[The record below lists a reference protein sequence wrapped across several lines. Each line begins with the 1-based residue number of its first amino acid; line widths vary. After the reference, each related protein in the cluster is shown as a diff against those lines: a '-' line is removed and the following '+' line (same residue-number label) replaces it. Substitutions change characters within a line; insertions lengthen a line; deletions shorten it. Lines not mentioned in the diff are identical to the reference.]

1 MPGLEVL
8 DRGPRQ
14 RTVNPVD
21 DEVMERQHGVEP
33 HLRGGDEP
41 AGVAV
46 PEHDMVRATGE
57 GIIRPGIDLARGRGL
72 SPGVGDRRRGRHHRP
87 GSERGAD
94 RDRGALPAAPATAVD
109 LGNPPAM
116 ARSLQRAIP
125 QFDDPKITR
134 VIQTQRDIRA
144 YR

>member
-8 DRGPRQ
+8 DRGPREG
-14 RTVNPVD
+14 TVDPVNG
-21 DEVMERQHGVEP
+21 EVMEWQHGVEP
-33 HLRGGDEP
+33 RLGGGDKP
-41 AGVAV
+41 PGVAV
-46 PEHDMVRATGE
+46 SEHDVVRTYGE
-57 GIIRPGIDLARGRGL
+57 GVIRPGIDLARGRGP
-72 SPGVGDRRRGRHHRP
+72 SPGVGNGGCGRHHRP
-87 GSERGAD
+87 GSKRGAD

-109 LGNPPAM
+109 LGDPTAM